1 MVLSALRG
9 SVSIALCLTF
19 LGAFAASYLKIQTTL
34 IGYKLGELKQAEQNL
49 LEERSK
55 LKMELAKLTK
65 KENLTIL
72 ISREGALQTKKN
84 KLAAH

>member
-1 MVLSALRG
+1 MSLAALRHG
-9 SVSIALCLTF
+9 LSVALTVAF
-19 LGAFAASYLKIQTTL
+19 LGAFAASYLKIKTTL
-34 IGYKLGELKQAEQNL
+34 IGYKLGELKESEQSL

-72 ISREGALQTKKN
+72 VAKGDDSQTRKT